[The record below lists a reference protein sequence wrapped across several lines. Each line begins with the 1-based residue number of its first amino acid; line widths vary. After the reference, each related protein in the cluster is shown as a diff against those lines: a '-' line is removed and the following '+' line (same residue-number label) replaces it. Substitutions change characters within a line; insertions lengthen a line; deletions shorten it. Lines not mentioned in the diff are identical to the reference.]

1 MLFIVAERF
10 VSSLEVNQY
19 MTRFIEECQEDQIQS
34 VVNPYTWN
42 YLIQAFGED
51 SEAIQCLVFEQ
62 LLGLLN
68 ERRRW
73 NARSPTEAV
82 APLCDIGIEGR
93 ISELLSRCEEGH
105 LYRVGVFLLTLCDY
119 RTEVTLP

>member
-19 MTRFIEECQEDQIQS
+19 MTRFIEECQEDPLQS

-62 LLGLLN
+62 LWLL
-68 ERRRW
+68 
-73 NARSPTEAV
+73 SVT
-82 APLCDIGIEGR
+82 
-93 ISELLSRCEEGH
+93 SELKDAS
-105 LYRVGVFLLTLCDY
+105 VNS
-119 RTEVTLP
+119 